1 MLAVALALLAS
12 PQSCVEVQ
20 QQCRA
25 CTTVAGRQQCS
36 NIGIACQPVRRICRA
51 PDKHARRAPA
61 AGPKEHS
68 TQR

>member
-1 MLAVALALLAS
+1 MLAVVLALLAS

-51 PDKHARRAPA
+51 PDKRQTPA
-61 AGPKEHS
+61 TPPKE
-68 TQR
+68 RAERR